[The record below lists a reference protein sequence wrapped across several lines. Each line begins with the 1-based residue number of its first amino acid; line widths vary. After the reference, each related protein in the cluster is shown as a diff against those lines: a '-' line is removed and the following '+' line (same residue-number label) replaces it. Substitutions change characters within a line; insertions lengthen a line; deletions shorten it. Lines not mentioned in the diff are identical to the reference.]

1 MNAKYTIDIGELNV
15 KLKDIETKIDKTQ
28 NDKSNLEEK
37 KSDNSNKMMNPEKY
51 VEINDKIKK
60 ITVMIIPPKNMTTR
74 KPLEM
79 LLELERQLDKS
90 LNMYKIIHQV
100 ELDMHNIGENDYLGL
115 KKLPF
120 KEVYNEI
127 KKEKKNKN
135 QNEKREK

>member
-15 KLKDIETKIDKTQ
+15 KHKEIDAKINKTL

-51 VEINDKIKK
+51 DQIKEKVKK
-60 ITVMIIPPKNMTTR
+60 ITNMIIPSKGGTER

-100 ELDMHNIGENDYLGL
+100 EREMNNVGENDY
-115 KKLPF
+115 
-120 KEVYNEI
+120 
-127 KKEKKNKN
+127 
-135 QNEKREK
+135 